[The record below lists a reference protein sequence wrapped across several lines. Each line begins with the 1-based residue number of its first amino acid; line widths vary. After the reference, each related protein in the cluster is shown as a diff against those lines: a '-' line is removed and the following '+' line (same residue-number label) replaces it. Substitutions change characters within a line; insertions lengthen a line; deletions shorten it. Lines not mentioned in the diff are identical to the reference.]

1 VNFSIKIPII
11 YTFARSGG
19 TLINRCLGCIPG
31 NIVLSE
37 VNPHASLVPIEVQAR
52 DWFKLVSSRN
62 FSDFSKKIYADKIR
76 LLAEAARQQDS
87 HLIIRDWTT
96 INFLNKAS
104 DDIYAPSMLLEQ
116 KIYLEKYGFNINPVV
131 LVRRAADVYESL
143 TRTFKHLRN
152 FSIKEFGNCYLAY
165 VHKISTYP
173 LFQYENFC
181 LNPQKELKRMCDI
194 LGVNY
199 SDNFV
204 TEFSKFTY
212 CTGDNTLSNP
222 SRGAQISKI
231 TVMKSNQGAESYI
244 AASLD
249 KNCQEA
255 DRLLGYEIME
265 IEKQVDVFWRIVE
278 VRDKALTEANDL
290 RHQTNIE
297 LGRIQS
303 LLQQTQAELERSQ
316 SNLQA
321 SEADRAARLTAIEQ
335 LSEQLQQ
342 SETDRAARLT
352 AIEQLSEQLQ
362 QSEADRAARL
372 TAIEQLSEQ
381 LQQTQVELAL
391 SQSQLQQTQTELAQS
406 QSQLQQTQ
414 TELAQ
419 SQSQLQQTQ
428 TELTQSQA
436 IIQVIEKSNFW
447 KLRTIA
453 LRLKKVIGLPTDA

>member
-1 VNFSIKIPII
+1 VKSLIKIPII
-11 YTFARSGG
+11 YSFARSGG

-52 DWFKLVSSRN
+52 DWFKLLPY
-62 FSDFSKKIYADKIR
+62 SDFYEFSKKTYADKIY

-96 INFLNKAS
+96 INFLDRAS
-104 DDIYAPSMLLEQ
+104 DDIYAPSMVLEQ
-116 KIYLEKYGFNINPVV
+116 ELYLEKNGFNIYPIV
-131 LVRRAADVYESL
+131 LARRSADVYESL

-152 FSIKEFGNCYLAY
+152 LSIKEFGNCYLDY
-165 VHKISTYP
+165 VQKVSKYQVFH
-173 LFQYENFC
+173 YEFFC
-181 LNPQKELKRMCDI
+181 LEPAKEFKRMCDV

-199 SDNFV
+199 SDTFV

-212 CTGDNTLSNP
+212 CTGDNTLPKP
-222 SRGAQISKI
+222 SRGGQIGKI
-231 TVMKSNQGAESYI
+231 TVMESNQGSESYI

-249 KNCQEA
+249 KNCQQA
-255 DRLLGYEIME
+255 DRLLGYENME
-265 IEKQVDVFWRIVE
+265 IEKQVDTFWRIVE
-278 VRDKALTEANDL
+278 VRDQALTKANDL
-290 RHQTNIE
+290 RDQTQVE
-297 LGRIQS
+297 LERIQS
-303 LLQQTQAELERSQ
+303 RLQQTQAELERSQ
-316 SNLQA
+316 SNLQE

-342 SETDRAARLT
+342 SEADRAARLT

-414 TELAQ
+414 TEL
-419 SQSQLQQTQ
+419 
-428 TELTQSQA
+428 TQSQA
-436 IIQVIEKSNFW
+436 IIQAMEKSNFW

-453 LRLKKVIGLPTDA
+453 LRLKKVVGLPTDD